1 MSHSYTEGD
10 TKDNGKDISRIALI
24 LPPGYDLIIYNTISA
39 LVLARGPMKT
49 TDRNNITFSIIF
61 ITTLICVNALTFNA
75 SSQECYY
82 LYPYNL
88 YLTAGATSSE
98 PLVVHD
104 AAGNNVAGSINFS
117 GYNSSLIS
125 VSPDGYVTALRIEAS
140 NEIGT
145 WIRAYID
152 GQEVIGRCV
161 VRVLSQD
168 YEVPYAE
175 LEGEN
180 TSLYYPTDINGENLT
195 QYVLQHQVVLAN
207 DYAYSIQSNLIGLR
221 PFFGCRQIFEVDYA
235 ESEPQSPCGIS
246 GNPIRLGWVIN
257 GQPWQNCFLI
267 PEIPTRSPQWFLMH
281 HEMAHNF
288 TALSNVFMRG
298 MGIFVY
304 TEGITSV
311 LGSTAIETILN
322 NQDQYP
328 LNSDA
333 ISSLQ
338 FEIPIHPGGWFN
350 QFQDWYNSGA
360 NFNDL
365 TPSII
370 SGMWLNFKNAAGSMF
385 ATNFF
390 LPLKPQYE
398 SRLSSVLN
406 AAQGENGKHTFFAAL
421 VSAAMKAD
429 QYSTFVNDYHFPID
443 QSLFN
448 QAYQELFYILYDVDA
463 DGIENDYDNC
473 PEIANSYQ
481 EDTDE
486 DGFGDVCDNCDT
498 MANVDQTNSDTD
510 TLGDACDN
518 CLFVANENQED
529 RDNDGV
535 GDACNDA
542 NDADSDE
549 WDNGI
554 DNCPNNYNPEQEDTY
569 PPQGNGIGDPC
580 DCEGNF
586 NCSEDRDVDGTDA
599 STFKADFGRST
610 ILHPCIAGDTCN
622 GDFNCDHDCDG
633 TDASMFKQDFGRSG
647 ILNTCP
653 ICESTGPWCAYQ

>member
-1 MSHSYTEGD
+1 
-10 TKDNGKDISRIALI
+10 
-24 LPPGYDLIIYNTISA
+24 
-39 LVLARGPMKT
+39 
-49 TDRNNITFSIIF
+49 
-61 ITTLICVNALTFNA
+61 
-75 SSQECYY
+75 
-82 LYPYNL
+82 
-88 YLTAGATSSE
+88 
-98 PLVVHD
+98 
-104 AAGNNVAGSINFS
+104 
-117 GYNSSLIS
+117 
-125 VSPDGYVTALRIEAS
+125 
-140 NEIGT
+140 
-145 WIRAYID
+145 
-152 GQEVIGRCV
+152 
-161 VRVLSQD
+161 
-168 YEVPYAE
+168 
-175 LEGEN
+175 
-180 TSLYYPTDINGENLT
+180 
-195 QYVLQHQVVLAN
+195 
-207 DYAYSIQSNLIGLR
+207 
-221 PFFGCRQIFEVDYA
+221 
-235 ESEPQSPCGIS
+235 
-246 GNPIRLGWVIN
+246 
-257 GQPWQNCFLI
+257 
-267 PEIPTRSPQWFLMH
+267 
-281 HEMAHNF
+281 
-288 TALSNVFMRG
+288 
-298 MGIFVY
+298 
-304 TEGITSV
+304 
-311 LGSTAIETILN
+311 
-322 NQDQYP
+322 
-328 LNSDA
+328 
-333 ISSLQ
+333 
-338 FEIPIHPGGWFN
+338 
-350 QFQDWYNSGA
+350 
-360 NFNDL
+360 
-365 TPSII
+365 
-370 SGMWLNFKNAAGSMF
+370 
-385 ATNFF
+385 
-390 LPLKPQYE
+390 
-398 SRLSSVLN
+398 
-406 AAQGENGKHTFFAAL
+406 
-421 VSAAMKAD
+421 MKAD